1 MKLTPVDRRI
11 ITPSAVMSRVRARLN
26 HPPIGAT
33 DNEVMDLVGL
43 CVERVG
49 TILELARIV
58 GVSERAVRNWR
69 DGINRPIRRYLSII
83 AELMGEVA

>member
-1 MKLTPVDRRI
+1 MKLTVIDRRAI
-11 ITPSAVMSRVRARLN
+11 SPSAFMSRVRVRLN

-33 DNEVMDLVGL
+33 KDEVMDLVEL
-43 CVERVG
+43 CADRVG
-49 TILELARIV
+49 GISELARIV

-69 DGINRPIRRYLSII
+69 DGINKPVRRYLSII